1 MAWAGSVRTL
11 PALLISRLWFN
22 SRMSSCQVDGPGATP
37 GGRSNFYAAHQQCSR
52 VPKTQHAWGSTR
64 AACQISGSWQ
74 TSNALALQASLCG
87 SVTHRL
93 HQFQLRETRP
103 MHREKPHK
111 LLQVGVT
118 PTPATSLRPRSEGGD
133 CHAEVCVGG
142 HSQARRRLRLGKPIS
157 REVIRLPDCK
167 SGVRKQS
174 RK

>member
-1 MAWAGSVRTL
+1 MAWAGSVKL

-37 GGRSNFYAAHQQCSR
+37 GSRTNSSQAARPHAAES
-52 VPKTQHAWGSTR
+52 PKLSLLR
-64 AACQISGSWQ
+64 AARRQPAIFIPGSWQ

-103 MHREKPHK
+103 KDREKPHK

-118 PTPATSLRPRSEGGD
+118 PTPATNFFEGSD
-133 CHAEVCVGG
+133 PA
-142 HSQARRRLRLGKPIS
+142 ARL
-157 REVIRLPDCK
+157 
-167 SGVRKQS
+167 
-174 RK
+174 

>member
-1 MAWAGSVRTL
+1 MARAGSARSL

-37 GGRSNFYAAHQQCSR
+37 GSRTNSSQAAR
-52 VPKTQHAWGSTR
+52 QHAAESPKLSLLR
-64 AACQISGSWQ
+64 AARRQPAIFILGSWQ

-118 PTPATSLRPRSEGGD
+118 PTPATILRLEPKQPRGFQAKDVLHRLGEGGL
-133 CHAEVCVGG
+133 
-142 HSQARRRLRLGKPIS
+142 S
-157 REVIRLPDCK
+157 
-167 SGVRKQS
+167 
-174 RK
+174 